1 MIKGVS
7 FDAAGT
13 LLINRYHPSRF
24 ARACAE
30 ACGIAISD
38 QDESIYMRL
47 LGDRMAEF
55 WQVNQTRSVEGLQG
69 FWLDLTASWLDEAGE
84 ERSQAQAVCNEGERQ
99 MIETEDWFELYPDV
113 QPAINLLVKQRL
125 PIFVLS
131 NWDLSLHR
139 ILESKVCPN
148 PFSTVI
154 ASLEEGFEKP
164 DPKIFNVLCSRAN
177 LEPSQILHIG
187 DSWRDDI
194 EGALNAG
201 LHAGFVDRS
210 LAISATKEFA
220 GTQMLIRGPSL
231 DSIVEGALSN

>member
-13 LLINRYHPSRF
+13 LLVNRYHPSRF
-24 ARACAE
+24 ARTCAE

-47 LGDRMAEF
+47 LRDRMADF
-55 WQVNQTRSVEGLQG
+55 WRINQTRSVEGLQD
-69 FWLDLTASWLDEAGE
+69 FWLDLTATWLEEAGE
-84 ERSQAQAVCNEGERQ
+84 DRSHAQLVCNEGERQ
-99 MIETEDWFELYPDV
+99 MVETEDWFELYPDV
-113 QPAINLLVKQRL
+113 LPAINLLVKQQL
-125 PIFVLS
+125 PVFVLS
-131 NWDLSLHR
+131 NWDLSLYR
-139 ILESKVCPN
+139 ILESKVRPS
-148 PFSTVI
+148 PFRIVI
-154 ASLEEGFEKP
+154 ASLAEGFEKP
-164 DPKIFNVLCSRAN
+164 DPRIFNVLSSRAN

-201 LHAGFVDRS
+201 LHAGFIDRS
-210 LAISATKEFA
+210 LSIIATKELV

-231 DSIVEGALSN
+231 DAIVEAALSN